1 VRAEGRSE
9 PSQGSHVHRLARR
22 RQDGYTSHK
31 LNLPD
36 LLSLVRVPL
45 GVAFVPLAGRPI
57 AGLAIL
63 ALAAVSDMLDGW
75 LARRKP
81 RRAVWGEW
89 LDPVCDKFFIIAVMA
104 GIYLSRHPPLDTLLP
119 ILTREMA
126 ILVLFFV
133 HRLVPSLRSI
143 RYDYRAHV
151 LGKAATAAQFLA
163 AAALLLAQ
171 PAARY
176 LAALCA
182 LLGLL
187 CAGVYAKRG
196 RTVARRPTAGG

>member
-1 VRAEGRSE
+1 MTRL
-9 PSQGSHVHRLARR
+9 PNPDRLAPR
-22 RQDGYTSHK
+22 RQRGYTSPS

-45 GVAFVPLAGRPI
+45 GVAFVPLAGRPT
-57 AGLAIL
+57 AALAVL

-81 RRAVWGEW
+81 QQKGRGEW
-89 LDPVCDKFFIIAVMA
+89 LDPVCDKFFIIAVMT
-104 GIYLSRHPPLDTLLP
+104 GLYLSQHPSLMKLLP
-119 ILTREMA
+119 ILTREAA
-126 ILVLFFV
+126 ILVLFLI

-143 RYDYRAHV
+143 RYDYRAHA

-163 AAALLLAQ
+163 AAALLFAH
-171 PAARY
+171 PAAWY

-182 LLGLL
+182 VLGLL
-187 CAGVYAKRG
+187 CAGVYAWRG
-196 RTVARRPTAGG
+196 HAMSHQPRASG

>member
-1 VRAEGRSE
+1 M
-9 PSQGSHVHRLARR
+9 PDRLACGRQRR
-22 RQDGYTSHK
+22 YTSHN

-45 GVAFVPLAGRPI
+45 GVAFVPLAGWPT
-57 AGLAIL
+57 AALAVL
-63 ALAAVSDMLDGW
+63 AVAAVSDMLDGW

-81 RRAVWGEW
+81 QRLRWGEW
-89 LDPVCDKFFIIAVMA
+89 LDPVCDKVFIIAVMA
-104 GIYLSRHPPLDTLLP
+104 GLYLSQHPPLQTLLP
-119 ILTREMA
+119 ILTREIA
-126 ILVLFFV
+126 IMILFLI
-133 HRLVPSLRSI
+133 HRLVPSLRGM

-163 AAALLLAQ
+163 AAALLVAH

-196 RTVARRPTAGG
+196 RAVARRPRASE

>member
-1 VRAEGRSE
+1 MTRA
-9 PSQGSHVHRLARR
+9 PKHHLARR
-22 RQDGYTSHK
+22 RQRGYTRNK

-63 ALAAVSDMLDGW
+63 SLAAISDILDGW
-75 LARRKP
+75 LARRRP
-81 RRAVWGEW
+81 QPAAWGEW

-104 GIYLSRHPPLDTLLP
+104 GLYLSRHPPLETLLP
-119 ILTREMA
+119 ILTREIA
-126 ILVLFFV
+126 VLVLFFI
-133 HRLVPSLRSI
+133 HRLIPSLRSI
-143 RYDYRAHV
+143 RYDYHAHV
-151 LGKAATAAQFLA
+151 LGKAATAAQFLTA
-163 AAALLLAQ
+163 TALLLAH

-187 CAGVYAKRG
+187 CAGVYARRG
-196 RTVARRPTAGG
+196 RTVARRPSAGG